1 MITAIKSFGESIG
14 KKWIKNKAMPI
25 LTEFIDHKDYLL
37 RQNYTIGVVVRFLVL
52 LNTENEKCDP
62 GGPGQRDIEW
72 DYEVPEG
79 PHAQC

>member
-37 RQNYTIGVVVRFLVL
+37 RQNYTIGVVVRFLFF
-52 LNTENEKCDP
+52 ENRK
-62 GGPGQRDIEW
+62 
-72 DYEVPEG
+72 
-79 PHAQC
+79 